1 MDVAYIG
8 VLRTGVPTSC
18 RTVLSF
24 FWHVSLGIKS
34 FLTHVTCLVWGYW
47 GWGKL
52 ETKLLR
58 IEEIET

>member
-24 FWHVSLGIKS
+24 FLACFTWYQVISDTCDMFGLGVLGMGQIGDK
-34 FLTHVTCLVWGYW
+34 TAPD
-47 GWGKL
+47 
-52 ETKLLR
+52 
-58 IEEIET
+58 